1 MPGLAS
7 PLRRDH
13 AWPAC
18 GPPAWADERT
28 RGGRLTVSKYRE
40 MLASVRL
47 IDVLHVCAY
56 GNVQI
61 TAQAMRALF
70 ERDVDVFHFSYGGWL
85 LGMTT
90 GLPSK
95 NVMLRIRQT
104 TAAARSDLSEPR
116 RMIAGKIKNC
126 RVLLRRNGGDAATR
140 RVTQLAAL
148 ADQAEQAEEAA
159 TLLGIEGT
167 AARLY
172 FDAFPSLLTG
182 ADGLPGPSFT
192 GLRNRRPPTDA
203 VNCLLSF
210 CYGLLTRELLAA
222 CLTVGFDPYIGLY
235 HRPRFGRPALALDLA
250 EEFRPLLAD
259 STVLTLVNNREIS
272 ASDFVVRA
280 GAVTLTA
287 EGRKTV
293 IRAWERRMK
302 TEIRHPMFGYSV
314 SYRRAVELQARI
326 LAARLVG
333 ELPAYEPLVTR

>member
-1 MPGLAS
+1 M
-7 PLRRDH
+7 
-13 AWPAC
+13 
-18 GPPAWADERT
+18 
-28 RGGRLTVSKYRE
+28 
-40 MLASVRL
+40 
-47 IDVLHVCAY
+47 
-56 GNVQI
+56 
-61 TAQAMRALF
+61 
-70 ERDVDVFHFSYGGWL
+70 
-85 LGMTT
+85 
-90 GLPSK
+90 
-95 NVMLRIRQT
+95 
-104 TAAARSDLSEPR
+104 
-116 RMIAGKIKNC
+116 
-126 RVLLRRNGGDAATR
+126 TR
-140 RVTQLAAL
+140 RVAQLAVL
-148 ADQAEQAEEAA
+148 AEQAEQAEEAA

-182 ADGLPGPSFT
+182 ADDLPGPSFS

-210 CYGLLTRELLAA
+210 CYGLLTKELLAA

-287 EGRKTV
+287 EGRKAV

-333 ELPAYEPLVTR
+333 ELSAYEPLVTR